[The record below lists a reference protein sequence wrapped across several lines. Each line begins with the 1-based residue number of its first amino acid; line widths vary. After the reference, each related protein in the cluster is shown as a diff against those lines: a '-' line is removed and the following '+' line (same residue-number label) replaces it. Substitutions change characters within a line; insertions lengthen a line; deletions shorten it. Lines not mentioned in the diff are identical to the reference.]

1 MTHWPSQWFDLPLA
15 IFDTETTGKD
25 PHTCRIIEVGI
36 TQMLRGEVVRE
47 FDWFVDPECQ
57 IPEEVVQLTHIQ
69 QSDVDGQPKLRD
81 IAGDILEAF
90 RGHGIVAYSIGFDRT
105 VLTRELREAGLDWPS
120 ENPIL
125 DPLVFAQHFYPHQRN
140 NLGAVAERLGISLEG
155 AHRAC
160 NDAAATGKVFYA
172 FRDRLPPELDA
183 LLIVQAEWER
193 DNQARLQWRRPSG
206 DAASNPLLAQK
217 ETSRGLSPAFLYGEE
232 PDPLKAIYGAV
243 PNFRRET

>member
-90 RGHGIVAYSIGFDRT
+90 RY
-105 VLTRELREAGLDWPS
+105 
-120 ENPIL
+120 
-125 DPLVFAQHFYPHQRN
+125 
-140 NLGAVAERLGISLEG
+140 
-155 AHRAC
+155 
-160 NDAAATGKVFYA
+160 
-172 FRDRLPPELDA
+172 
-183 LLIVQAEWER
+183 
-193 DNQARLQWRRPSG
+193 
-206 DAASNPLLAQK
+206 
-217 ETSRGLSPAFLYGEE
+217 
-232 PDPLKAIYGAV
+232 
-243 PNFRRET
+243 